1 MNENMETRYELPRA
15 LRHDARTLVSDARA
29 LFDAMS
35 EIADE
40 KVTIARRRLGEALER
55 GKESYSHLHDKVIE
69 GAKVADQSV
78 REHPYHTLALA
89 IGIGALVGICL
100 SRRD

>member
-29 LFDAMS
+29 LFDATS

-40 KVTIARRRLGEALER
+40 KVTIARRRLGEALEPER
-55 GKESYSHLHDKVIE
+55 MEHEERHIWL
-69 GAKVADQSV
+69 
-78 REHPYHTLALA
+78 REIARINREINEA
-89 IGIGALVGICL
+89 
-100 SRRD
+100 RRR